1 MMENAHSFSSIRGV
15 QGGREYYVAM
25 VPLKVIPKIFLF
37 DDAELPA
44 DLRAQRT
51 LNRARIPDIANYL
64 VENPRNYT
72 FSSLTASVDAKV
84 HFEPNSSTG
93 FASNLGRVM
102 IPMTA
107 RFLINDGQHR
117 RAAIEEALKERP
129 ELGEETLSVI
139 FFVDAGLKRSQ
150 QMFADLNRH
159 VVRPPQSLAALYDHR
174 DGLAQLVCRLVSR
187 VTVFKGLT
195 EMEKASVPSQANK
208 LFTLNGI
215 LQATRLLLAMSRK
228 RKVTQEHEI
237 LAFEFWQEISRAI
250 PDWHL
255 AAEKKV
261 SCVELRR
268 DYVHAHGVALT
279 AFGGMGAALIA
290 QRPTNWKMKLQTIK
304 QLDWSRSNA
313 DTWEGRALV
322 SGRVSKAHVNVILTT
337 NLLKNQVG
345 TALTDT
351 EQKIELDFCRR
362 KTARN
367 AG

>member
-1 MMENAHSFSSIRGV
+1 MENAHSFTSIRGI

-25 VPLKVIPKIFLF
+25 VPLKVIPRIFLF

-51 LNRARIPDIANYL
+51 LNRARIPDIATYL
-64 VENPRNYT
+64 IENPRNYT

-84 HFEPNSSTG
+84 HFEPHGPSG
-93 FASNLGRVM
+93 FASNTGRLM

-129 ELGEETLSVI
+129 DLGEETLSVI
-139 FFVDAGLKRSQ
+139 FFMDAGLKRSQ

-159 VVRPPQSLAALYDHR
+159 VVRPPQSLAVLYDHR
-174 DGLAQLVCRLVSR
+174 DALAQMVCRLVSR
-187 VTVFKGLT
+187 VAVFKSLT

-215 LQATRLLLAMSRK
+215 LQATRLLLAMSKK
-228 RKVTQEHEI
+228 RKVSRDHEG
-237 LAFEFWQEISRAI
+237 LAFEFWQEIGRAI

-268 DYVHAHGVALT
+268 DYVHAHGVVLT
-279 AFGGMGAALIA
+279 ALGSMGAALMA
-290 QRPTNWKMKLQTIK
+290 QKPTGWKAKLQAIR

-337 NLLKNQVG
+337 NLLKQQVG
-345 TALTDT
+345 SPLSDT
-351 EQKIELDFCRR
+351 EQKIEDDFCRR
-362 KTARN
+362 QTTRN
-367 AG
+367 VG

>member
-1 MMENAHSFSSIRGV
+1 MENVHSFSSLRGI
-15 QGGREYYVAM
+15 QSGREYFVAM
-25 VPLKVIPKIFLF
+25 VPLKVVPKIFLF

-51 LNRARIPDIANYL
+51 LNRARVPDIANYL

-72 FSSLTASVDAKV
+72 FSALTASVDGKV
-84 HFEPNSSTG
+84 HFEPYGPSG
-93 FASNLGRVM
+93 FASNIGRLM

-129 ELGEETLSVI
+129 ELGDETLSVI

-159 VVRPPQSLAALYDHR
+159 VVRPPQSLAVLYDHR
-174 DGLAQLVCRLVSR
+174 DPLAQMVCRLVSR
-187 VTVFKGLT
+187 VTVFKNLT

-215 LQATRLLLAMSRK
+215 LHATRMLLTISKK
-228 RKVTQEHEI
+228 RKVCQDHES
-237 LAFEFWQEISRAI
+237 LAFEFWQEVGRVI

-255 AAEKKV
+255 ATAKKV

-268 DYVHAHGVALT
+268 DYIHAHGVAL
-279 AFGGMGAALIA
+279 AALGSMGASLIT
-290 QRPTNWKMKLQTIK
+290 QRPTNWKTKLQSLRK
-304 QLDWSRSNA
+304 LDWSRSNT
-313 DTWEGRALV
+313 DLWEGRALV
-322 SGRVSKAHVNVILTT
+322 GGRVSKAHVNVVLTA
-337 NLLKNQVG
+337 NLLKEQVG
-345 TALTDT
+345 SALSDT
-351 EQKIELDFCRR
+351 EQKIEIDYCRR
-362 KTARN
+362 KSARN
-367 AG
+367 VG